1 MLLLNFVRVILMAN
15 RDPGRR
21 PEKSPSFR
29 LTSKGQVTIP
39 QYVREQAGIAL
50 ESEVQFEVRRVPG
63 DTSGKVEVVIRPVP
77 SDYSPLKTAL
87 QAVRGVANANE
98 FKGMSTDAFMKFLRG

>member
-1 MLLLNFVRVILMAN
+1 MPN
-15 RDPGRR
+15 RDRTPK
-21 PEKSPSFR
+21 PEKSPSYR

-50 ESEVQFEVRRVPG
+50 ESEVQFEVRKVPG

-98 FKGMSTDAFMKFLRG
+98 FKEMNTDAFMKYLRG